1 VITQVRKGNLLESD
15 AQTLVNT
22 VNTVGVMGKGVA
34 LDFKRRFPDM
44 FDDYVKRCE
53 DRLVK
58 LGEPYLFRRLVPPW
72 IINFPT
78 KEHWRAVSRLD
89 DIVRGLEH
97 LTNHLRE
104 WEVESLAVPPLGC
117 GNGQLE
123 WDVVGPTLYRYLDAL
138 PIPVELYAPFDARD
152 ETMTTDFL
160 EGGASSFGDGQ
171 HLSGALVAVAEIV
184 KNLSSERYTWPVGHT
199 RFQKLCYF
207 ASEAGI
213 PLEVE
218 FQERPYGPFAI
229 GLKRATS
236 RLVNNGVIQE
246 RASGRYNLIEP
257 GPTFDDAE
265 RRFASTL
272 AQYRIAI
279 EKVTDL
285 MLRLSPARTEL
296 AATVHFAAHAR
307 ARALGRPPTDAEVID
322 VVRRWKK
329 AKFQAPE
336 IIAALASLA
345 MFDWLHLGA
354 TDVIDEIDE
363 DSAVAFA

>member
-1 VITQVRKGNLLESD
+1 VITRVRKGDLLQSD

-34 LDFKRRFPDM
+34 LDFKKRFPDM
-44 FDDYVKRCE
+44 FDDYVKRCSA
-53 DRLVK
+53 RMVK

-78 KEHWRAVSRLD
+78 KEHWRAVSKLD
-89 DIVRGLEH
+89 DIVRGLEYLTKH
-97 LTNHLRE
+97 LQE

-123 WDVVGPTLYRYLDAL
+123 WDVVGPTLFRHLDAL
-138 PIPVELYAPFDARD
+138 PIPVELHAPFDAMD
-152 ETMTTDFL
+152 EAMTIDFL
-160 EGGASSFGDGQ
+160 RGGASSIGDSQ
-171 HLSGALVAVAEIV
+171 YLSGALVAIAEIV
-184 KNLSSERYTWPVGHT
+184 KRLSSERYAWPVGHT

-207 ASEAGI
+207 ASVAGI

-218 FQERPYGPFAI
+218 FEERPYGPFAS

-246 RASGRYNLIEP
+246 RASGQYQLIEP

-265 RRFASTL
+265 RRFASAL
-272 AQYRIAI
+272 AEYRVAI

-307 ARALGRPPTDAEVID
+307 AGALGRPPTDAEVID
-322 VVRRWKK
+322 NVRRWKK
-329 AKFQAPE
+329 DRFQAPE
-336 IIAALASLA
+336 VTAALASLA
-345 MFDWLHLGA
+345 MLDWLHLGA
-354 TDVIDEIDE
+354 TDVIDKLDE